1 MNFHPSL
8 QHKNQLVELWEQSW
22 GSMQDHVTAPQEI
35 HRKVLRMVSPLT
47 EQDAKLMLRLGS
59 GEEVSARVGL
69 LQPVKAGDSV
79 SIKLDERFVT
89 VLSR

>member
-22 GSMQDHVTAPQEI
+22 GSMQDHVTSPQEI

-47 EQDAKLMLRLGS
+47 EQDAKLMLRQM
-59 GEEVSARVGL
+59 ARR
-69 LQPVKAGDSV
+69 SV
-79 SIKLDERFVT
+79 
-89 VLSR
+89 

>member
-22 GSMQDHVTAPQEI
+22 GAMQDHVTAPQEI

-47 EQDAKLMLRLGS
+47 EQDAKLMLRQMGRRS
-59 GEEVSARVGL
+59 
-69 LQPVKAGDSV
+69 
-79 SIKLDERFVT
+79 F
-89 VLSR
+89 